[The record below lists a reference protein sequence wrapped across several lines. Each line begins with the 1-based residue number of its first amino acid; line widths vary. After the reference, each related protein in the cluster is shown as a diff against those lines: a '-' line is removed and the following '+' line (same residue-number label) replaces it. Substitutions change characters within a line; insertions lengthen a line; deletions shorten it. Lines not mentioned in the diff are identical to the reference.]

1 MYRLPTTMFCGMFL
15 CAARPYVQPV
25 SRITD
30 IARQMTQHGDHSHA
44 DHRDLQ

>member
-1 MYRLPTTMFCGMFL
+1 MFCGMFL

-25 SRITD
+25 FRITV
-30 IARQMTQHGDHSHA
+30 IARQMTLIQHGDHSHA